1 MRPPTIALA
10 APASL
15 LLGGSC
21 PAFAADFDAS
31 GNLSFA
37 PSAAWTQ
44 SFESWQPPD
53 AGAQGAKVVEDG
65 ALHGGKALRLK
76 LSDESFALEL
86 PLLLQRGT
94 YRLSY
99 WMKGDAIGGAAADY
113 GDATPSSVAQAWPT
127 GRATS
132 DGWLEM
138 RTEPFAIDGYALAPD
153 LRVFM
158 RAYDASQPVTVDVDA
173 LEVTREGDLA
183 PAATCKGWPDSSCGK
198 EAMCLRGVCHDARGW
213 FPPLPEKATREA
225 LAAYWKQKIHDTF
238 GPYLLRKQT
247 MPAAIAS
254 LDALP
259 EATTNVEFW
268 SAFTRAIRMLSDAH
282 TYTRSAFMSRIRGD
296 RPFNGCFVEGKA
308 DLTQAAWPSD
318 PAWPDVLV
326 SHVGKELTWNLHA
339 ADRLVAID
347 GIHPLLWVK
356 QLFPSSP
363 WVWTADDPA
372 QNANLLALLRSAIS
386 LHATNITVVRC
397 DSNPGTCSATP
408 EVIALADM
416 PWVSPSAELELVGC
430 DNRPAFHVA
439 GAPDDHRF
447 ESGAEADATIV
458 EGKLFESLAGE
469 NLRGLVWN
477 TLYGGWPGAPVD
489 DLLNKAVA
497 SWSTAGGVVQDHREG
512 HGGTAATANI
522 LVGFSRETFVSMIG
536 VMRVHANDEGPS
548 TVEEG
553 QQWFSS
559 YKSLLGEK
567 AGSSKPHADIP
578 VALLLTWDVS
588 ASDFLPFE
596 LKGGKRVR
604 LFGPGPTMGAFGTF
618 YQYSYWGGLLWSLAA
633 QDSISPE
640 GVTMTGHGV
649 IPDELILPTQS
660 DLLKGR
666 DTLHDAAVAWIR
678 KEMAQ

>member
-259 EATTNVEFW
+259 EALEA
-268 SAFTRAIRMLSDAH
+268 SI
-282 TYTRSAFMSRIRGD
+282 
-296 RPFNGCFVEGKA
+296 EA
-308 DLTQAAWPSD
+308 DW
-318 PAWPDVLV
+318 
-326 SHVGKELTWNLHA
+326 
-339 ADRLVAID
+339 D
-347 GIHPLLWVK
+347 GIPAKLL
-356 QLFPSSP
+356 
-363 WVWTADDPA
+363 
-372 QNANLLALLRSAIS
+372 
-386 LHATNITVVRC
+386 
-397 DSNPGTCSATP
+397 
-408 EVIALADM
+408 
-416 PWVSPSAELELVGC
+416 
-430 DNRPAFHVA
+430 
-439 GAPDDHRF
+439 
-447 ESGAEADATIV
+447 
-458 EGKLFESLAGE
+458 
-469 NLRGLVWN
+469 
-477 TLYGGWPGAPVD
+477 
-489 DLLNKAVA
+489 
-497 SWSTAGGVVQDHREG
+497 
-512 HGGTAATANI
+512 
-522 LVGFSRETFVSMIG
+522 
-536 VMRVHANDEGPS
+536 
-548 TVEEG
+548 
-553 QQWFSS
+553 
-559 YKSLLGEK
+559 
-567 AGSSKPHADIP
+567 
-578 VALLLTWDVS
+578 
-588 ASDFLPFE
+588 
-596 LKGGKRVR
+596 
-604 LFGPGPTMGAFGTF
+604 
-618 YQYSYWGGLLWSLAA
+618 
-633 QDSISPE
+633 
-640 GVTMTGHGV
+640 
-649 IPDELILPTQS
+649 
-660 DLLKGR
+660 
-666 DTLHDAAVAWIR
+666 
-678 KEMAQ
+678 